1 MELKKEL
8 GFMDV
13 FSISSGA
20 MISSGI
26 FILPGIAFSK
36 AGPMMILGY
45 ILGGLIVLVGTLSVI
60 ELITAMPKAGGD
72 YFFIMRTLGPLIG
85 TISGVLSWF
94 AICLKTAF
102 AIFGI
107 AGVIGGILYGDT
119 MNHQTLIIIS
129 SLVTTVF
136 LILNIVGVEAASKF
150 ETIIVAGLLL
160 LMGIFIVVGFFNVN
174 LANFNPFVQIY
185 EVVNDKLALVSSG
198 SPFTALGAGL
208 IVSSAALIF
217 VSFGGLLTVACVSEE
232 VKNPKKN
239 IPKGLIS
246 SIIVIIFV
254 YAATLFVTVGVLSGD
269 QLANSLTPIAD
280 AARVLAGNPGYIII
294 TVASLLAFISTAN
307 AGIMA
312 ASRYPLAL
320 SRDKLFPSFV
330 GGVNKRFKTP
340 TVAIISTG
348 LLMVGSLLLP
358 LETLA
363 KTASAVI
370 LTTYVLTNLS
380 VIIIR
385 ESNLENYRPSFIAP
399 LYPWV
404 QIFTIFVFISF
415 IAQLG
420 VAAIESSIGLIFIS
434 LVIYFI
440 YGKKNSNKEY
450 ALLHLLIRITDNLKL
465 GHSLESELRD
475 IIHQRDDVE
484 LTEFDKIVMDAPIV
498 DLKGFTSLE
507 ELIKLEAEKF
517 STILGKDSL
526 ELENLFF
533 ERENDITT
541 AISGFTAIPHIVIE
555 DIDTFHMAV
564 FRCRDG
570 IQFSEKH
577 PEIKAVFL
585 FVSSPKLNKLHLQTL
600 ASIASL
606 IKDDNFQEKWME
618 AKNENY
624 LRDLIL
630 LRKRKKKKISK
641 SESSQ
646 KSLQME
652 K

>member
-8 GFMDV
+8 GYMDV
-13 FSISSGA
+13 FSISAGA

-36 AGPMMILGY
+36 AGPIMIFGY
-45 ILGGLIVLVGTLSVI
+45 ILGGLIAFTGILSVI
-60 ELITAMPKAGGD
+60 ELTTAMPKAGGD

-107 AGVIGGILYGDT
+107 AGVIGGIIYGGNLD
-119 MNHQTLIIIS
+119 HSTLIIIS
-129 SLVTTVF
+129 SIVTTVF
-136 LILNIVGVEAASKF
+136 LLLNIIGVEIASTF
-150 ETIIVAGLLL
+150 EIILVTGLLI
-160 LMGIFIVVGFFNVN
+160 LMGTFIAIGFFHVN
-174 LANFNPFVQIY
+174 MEYFNPFIQIY
-185 EVVNDKLALVSSG
+185 ELVDNKFELISNGNPFSS
-198 SPFTALGAGL
+198 FGAGL
-208 IVSSAALIF
+208 ITSTAAFIF
-217 VSFGGLLTVACVSEE
+217 VSFGGLLKVASISEE
-232 VKNPKKN
+232 VKNPKVN
-239 IPKGLIS
+239 IPKGMIS
-246 SIIVIIFV
+246 SIAVITVV
-254 YAATLFVTVGVLSGD
+254 YAATLFVTVGVLPGE

-280 AARVLAGNPGYIII
+280 AARILAGKPGYIVL

-320 SRDKLFPSFV
+320 SRDKLFPKFV
-330 GGVNKRFKTP
+330 GGVNKKFKTP
-340 TVAIISTG
+340 TVAIVSTG
-348 LLMVGSLLLP
+348 VLMVGSLLLP

-370 LTTYVLTNLS
+370 LMTYVLTNLS

-385 ESNLENYRPSFIAP
+385 ESNLSNYRPSFKAP
-399 LYPWV
+399 LYPWI
-404 QIFTIFVFISF
+404 QIFTIFVFTYFIS
-415 IAQLG
+415 QLG
-420 VAAIESSIGLIFIS
+420 MSAIESSIGLVFIS
-434 LVIYFI
+434 LVIYFT
-440 YGKKNSNKEY
+440 YGKKNSSKEY

-465 GHSLESELRD
+465 EHNLESELRD

-484 LTEFDKIVMDAPIV
+484 LTEFDKIVMEAPIV
-498 DLKGFTSLE
+498 DLKTFTSLE
-507 ELIKLEAEKF
+507 ELIKVEAEKF
-517 STILGKDSL
+517 STILDKNHL
-526 ELENLFF
+526 ELETLFF
-533 ERENDITT
+533 ERENEITT
-541 AISGFTAIPHIVIE
+541 AISGFTAIPHIVLE

-564 FRCRDG
+564 FRCKDG
-570 IQFSEKH
+570 IKFSEKH

-606 IKDDNFQEKWME
+606 IKDDKFQEKWLE
-618 AKNENY
+618 AKDENY

-630 LRKRKKKKISK
+630 LRKRKKK
-641 SESSQ
+641 
-646 KSLQME
+646 
-652 K
+652 

>member
-13 FSISSGA
+13 FSISAGA

-45 ILGGLIVLVGTLSVI
+45 ILGGLIAFTGILSVI
-60 ELITAMPKAGGD
+60 ELTTAMPKAGGD

-107 AGVIGGILYGDT
+107 AGVVGGIIYGSNLD
-119 MNHQTLIIIS
+119 HQTLIIIS
-129 SLVTTVF
+129 SIVTAIF
-136 LILNIVGVEAASKF
+136 LILNIVGVEIASTF
-150 ETIIVAGLLL
+150 EVILVIGLLL
-160 LMGIFIVVGFFNVN
+160 LMGIFIAVGIFNIN
-174 LANFNPFVQIY
+174 IDFFNPFIQIY
-185 EVVNDKLALVSSG
+185 DLVDNKFELVATSGPFSS
-198 SPFTALGAGL
+198 LGAGL
-208 IVSSAALIF
+208 LVSTAAFIF
-217 VSFGGLLTVACVSEE
+217 VSFGGLLKVASISEE
-232 VKNPKKN
+232 VKNPTVN
-239 IPKGLIS
+239 IPKGMIY
-246 SIIVIIFV
+246 SIIVITVV
-254 YAATLFVTVGVLSGD
+254 YAATLFVTVGVLPGD

-280 AARVLAGNPGYIII
+280 AARVLAGKPGYIVLTI
-294 TVASLLAFISTAN
+294 ASLLAFISTAN

-320 SRDKLFPSFV
+320 SRDKLFPEFV
-330 GGVNKRFKTP
+330 GRVNKKFKTP

-385 ESNLENYRPSFIAP
+385 ESNLSNYRPSFIAP
-399 LYPWV
+399 LYPWI

-420 VAAIESSIGLIFIS
+420 IAAIESSIGLIFIS
-434 LVIYFI
+434 LAIYFI
-440 YGKKNSNKEY
+440 YGKKNSSKEY
-450 ALLHLLIRITDNLKL
+450 ALLHLLIRITNNLKL
-465 GHSLESELRD
+465 GHNLESELRD

-484 LTEFDKIVMDAPIV
+484 LTEFDRIVMEAPIV

-507 ELIKLEAEKF
+507 ELIKVEAEKF
-517 STILGKDSL
+517 STILGRDNL

-533 ERENDITT
+533 ERENEITT

-564 FRCRDG
+564 FRCKDG
-570 IQFSEKH
+570 IKFSEKH

-600 ASIASL
+600 ASIATL
-606 IKDDNFQEKWME
+606 IKDEHFQEKWLE
-618 AKNENY
+618 AKDENY

-630 LRKRKKKKISK
+630 LRKRKKKKSK
-641 SESSQ
+641 
-646 KSLQME
+646 
-652 K
+652 

>member
-8 GFMDV
+8 GYMDV

-45 ILGGLIVLVGTLSVI
+45 ILGGFIAFTGILSII
-60 ELITAMPKAGGD
+60 ELTTAMPKAGGD
-72 YFFIMRTLGPLIG
+72 YFFIVRTLGPLIG

-107 AGVIGGILYGDT
+107 AGVIGGIIYGNNLD
-119 MNHQTLIIIS
+119 HYTLVIIS
-129 SLVTTVF
+129 AAVTSVF
-136 LILNIVGVEAASKF
+136 LFLNIIGVEIASTF
-150 ETIIVAGLLL
+150 EVILVVGLLL
-160 LMGIFIVVGFFNVN
+160 LMGLFIGVGMFNINLDFFT
-174 LANFNPFVQIY
+174 PFIQIY
-185 EVVNDKLALVSSG
+185 DLVDNKLELVASGGPFSSM
-198 SPFTALGAGL
+198 GAGV
-208 IVSSAALIF
+208 IISTAAFIF
-217 VSFGGLLTVACVSEE
+217 VSFGGLLKVASISEE
-232 VKNPKKN
+232 VKNPKVN
-239 IPKGLIS
+239 IPKGMIS
-246 SIIVIIFV
+246 SITIITVV
-254 YAATLFVTVGVLSGD
+254 YAATLFVTVGVLPGN

-280 AARVLAGNPGYIII
+280 AARILAGKPGYIVLTI
-294 TVASLLAFISTAN
+294 ASLLAFISTAN

-320 SRDKLFPSFV
+320 SRDKLFPGFV
-330 GGVNKRFKTP
+330 GKVNKKFKTP
-340 TVAIISTG
+340 TVAIVSTG
-348 LLMVGSLLLP
+348 ALIVDSLLLP

-370 LTTYVLTNLS
+370 LMTYILTNLS

-385 ESNLENYRPSFIAP
+385 ESNLSNYRPSFMTP

-404 QIFTIFVFISF
+404 QIFTIFVFTYFIS
-415 IAQLG
+415 QLG
-420 VAAIESSIGLIFIS
+420 VSAIESSIGLILIS
-434 LVIYFI
+434 LIIYFT
-440 YGKKNSNKEY
+440 YGKKNSSKEY

-465 GHSLESELRD
+465 GHNLESELRD

-517 STILGKDSL
+517 SPILGKNHL

-533 ERENDITT
+533 ERENEVTT
-541 AISGFTAIPHIVIE
+541 AISGFTAIPHIVLE

-570 IQFSEKH
+570 IKFSEEH

-600 ASIASL
+600 ASIATL
-606 IKDDNFQEKWME
+606 IKDDKFQEKWLK
-618 AKNENY
+618 AKDENY

-630 LRKRKKKKISK
+630 LRKRKKKKSK
-641 SESSQ
+641 
-646 KSLQME
+646 
-652 K
+652 

>member
-8 GFMDV
+8 GYMDV

-36 AGPMMILGY
+36 AGPMVILGY
-45 ILGGLIVLVGTLSVI
+45 ILGGLIAFTGILSII
-60 ELITAMPKAGGD
+60 ELTTAMPKAGGD
-72 YFFIMRTLGPLIG
+72 YFFIVRTLGPLIG

-107 AGVIGGILYGDT
+107 AGVIGGIIYGSNLD
-119 MNHQTLIIIS
+119 HQTLVIIS
-129 SLVTTVF
+129 SIVTTIF
-136 LILNIVGVEAASKF
+136 LILNIIGVKIAGTF
-150 ETIIVAGLLL
+150 EVILVIGLLS
-160 LMGIFIVVGFFNVN
+160 LMGIFIAVGMFHINIDFFT
-174 LANFNPFVQIY
+174 PFIQIY
-185 EVVNDKLALVSSG
+185 DVVNNRLELVSSG
-198 SPFTALGAGL
+198 SPFTALGAGV
-208 IVSSAALIF
+208 IVSTAAFIF
-217 VSFGGLLTVACVSEE
+217 VSFGGLLKVASISEE
-232 VKNPKKN
+232 VKNPKVN
-239 IPKGLIS
+239 IPKGMIS
-246 SIIVIIFV
+246 SIAVITVV
-254 YAATLFVTVGVLSGD
+254 YAVTLFVTVGVLPGD

-280 AARVLAGNPGYIII
+280 AARVLAGKPGYIVLTI
-294 TVASLLAFISTAN
+294 ASLLAFLSTAN

-330 GGVNKRFKTP
+330 GRVNKKFKTP

-348 LLMVGSLLLP
+348 LLIVGSLLLP
-358 LETLA
+358 LETLV

-370 LTTYVLTNLS
+370 LMTYVLTNLS

-385 ESNLENYRPSFIAP
+385 ESNLSNYRPSFITP
-399 LYPWV
+399 LYPWI
-404 QIFTIFVFISF
+404 QIFTIFVFTYF

-434 LVIYFI
+434 LAIYFI
-440 YGKKNSNKEY
+440 YGKKNSSKEY
-450 ALLHLLIRITDNLKL
+450 ALLHLLIRITDSLKL
-465 GHSLESELRD
+465 GHNLESELRD

-484 LTEFDKIVMDAPIV
+484 LTEFDKIVMEAPII
-498 DLKGFTSLE
+498 DLKSFTSLE
-507 ELIKLEAEKF
+507 ELITLQAEKF
-517 STILGKDSL
+517 SAILGKNHL

-533 ERENDITT
+533 ERENEITT
-541 AISGFTAIPHIVIE
+541 AISGFTAIPHIVLD

-570 IQFSEKH
+570 IKFSEKH
-577 PEIKAVFL
+577 PQIKAVFL

-600 ASIASL
+600 ASIATL
-606 IKDDNFQEKWME
+606 IKDENFQKKWLE
-618 AKNENY
+618 AKDENY

-630 LRKRKKKKISK
+630 LRKRKNRKNK
-641 SESSQ
+641 
-646 KSLQME
+646 
-652 K
+652 

>member
-8 GFMDV
+8 GYMDV

-45 ILGGLIVLVGTLSVI
+45 ILGGLIVLIGTLSVI

-107 AGVIGGILYGDT
+107 AGVIGGLLYGNT
-119 MNHQTLIIIS
+119 MNQQTLIIIS
-129 SLVTTVF
+129 SIVTTIF
-136 LILNIVGVEAASKF
+136 LILNIIGIEAASKF
-150 ETIIVAGLLL
+150 ETIIVMGLLL
-160 LMGIFIVVGFFNVN
+160 LMGIFIAIGIFNINIEFFT
-174 LANFNPFVQIY
+174 PFIQIY
-185 EVVNDKLALVSSG
+185 DLVDNKFELVASGGILSS
-198 SPFTALGAGL
+198 LGAGL

-246 SIIVIIFV
+246 SIIVIILV
-254 YAATLFVTVGVLSGD
+254 YGATLFVTVGVLPGVV
-269 QLANSLTPIAD
+269 LANSLAPIAD
-280 AARVLAGNPGYIII
+280 AARVLAGTTGYITI
-294 TVASLLAFISTAN
+294 TIASLLAFISTAN

-312 ASRYPLAL
+312 ASRYPLAM
-320 SRDKLFPSFV
+320 SRDRLFPGFI
-330 GGVNKRFKTP
+330 GQVNKKFKTP

-348 LLMVGSLLLP
+348 LLMVISLLLP

-370 LTTYVLTNLS
+370 LTTYILTNLS
-380 VIIIR
+380 VVIIR
-385 ESNLENYRPSFIAP
+385 ESNLSNYRPSFVTP

-404 QIFTIFVFISF
+404 QIFTIFVFTYF
-415 IAQLG
+415 ITQLG
-420 VAAIESSIGLIFIS
+420 IVAIESSIGLIFIS
-434 LVIYFI
+434 LVIYFT
-440 YGKKNSNKEY
+440 YGKKNSDKEY
-450 ALLHLLIRITDNLKL
+450 ALLHLLIRITNNFKL
-465 GHSLESELRD
+465 NHGLENELRD

-484 LTEFDKIVMDAPIV
+484 LTEFDKIVMEAPIV
-498 DLKGFTSLE
+498 DLKKFTSLE
-507 ELIKLEAEKF
+507 ELIKIEAEKF
-517 STILGKDSL
+517 SPILGKNHL
-526 ELENLFF
+526 ELETLFF
-533 ERENDITT
+533 ERENEITT
-541 AISGFTAIPHIVIE
+541 AISGFTAIPHIVLE
-555 DIDTFHMAV
+555 DIETFHMAV
-564 FRCRDG
+564 FRCKDG
-570 IQFSEKH
+570 IKFSEKH
-577 PEIKAVFL
+577 SEIKAVFL

-600 ASIASL
+600 ASIATL
-606 IKDDNFQEKWME
+606 IKDEKFQGEWLE
-618 AKNENY
+618 AKDENY

-630 LRKRKKKKISK
+630 LRKRK
-641 SESSQ
+641 
-646 KSLQME
+646 
-652 K
+652 

>member
-8 GFMDV
+8 GYMDV
-13 FSISSGA
+13 FSISAGA

-45 ILGGLIVLVGTLSVI
+45 IVGGLIAFAGILSVI
-60 ELITAMPKAGGD
+60 ELTTAMPKAGGD

-107 AGVIGGILYGDT
+107 AGVIGGVIYGSNLD
-119 MNHQTLIIIS
+119 HQTLVIIS
-129 SLVTTVF
+129 SIVTTIF
-136 LILNIVGVEAASKF
+136 LILNIIGIEIASTFEIILVIGLLSLMAIFISVGVFNINTEFFTPFIQIYDLVDNKF
-150 ETIIVAGLLL
+150 ELIASGGPFSSLAVGVII
-160 LMGIFIVVGFFNVN
+160 
-174 LANFNPFVQIY
+174 
-185 EVVNDKLALVSSG
+185 S
-198 SPFTALGAGL
+198 TAAF
-208 IVSSAALIF
+208 IF
-217 VSFGGLLTVACVSEE
+217 VSFGGLLKVASISEE
-232 VKNPKKN
+232 VKNPKVN
-239 IPKGLIS
+239 IPKGMIS
-246 SIIVIIFV
+246 SIAVITVV
-254 YAATLFVTVGVLSGD
+254 YAATLFVTVGVLPGD

-280 AARVLAGNPGYIII
+280 AAKVLAGKPGYIVL
-294 TVASLLAFISTAN
+294 TLASLLAFISTAN

-330 GGVNKRFKTP
+330 GKVNKKFKTP
-340 TVAIISTG
+340 TIAIISTG
-348 LLMVGSLLLP
+348 ILIVSSLLLP

-385 ESNLENYRPSFIAP
+385 ESNLSNYRPSFMAP
-399 LYPWV
+399 LYPWI
-404 QIFTIFVFISF
+404 QIFTIFVFTYFISK
-415 IAQLG
+415 LG
-420 VAAIESSIGLIFIS
+420 VSAIESSIGLIFIS
-434 LVIYFI
+434 LTIYFT
-440 YGKKNSNKEY
+440 YGKKNSSKEY

-465 GHSLESELRD
+465 GHNLESELRD

-484 LTEFDKIVMDAPIV
+484 LTEFDKIVMEAPII
-498 DLKGFTSLE
+498 DLKKPTSLE

-517 STILGKDSL
+517 STILDKNHLDL
-526 ELENLFF
+526 EKLFF
-533 ERENDITT
+533 ERENEITT
-541 AISGFTAIPHIVIE
+541 AISGFTAIPHILIE
-555 DIDTFHMAV
+555 GIETFHMAV
-564 FRCRDG
+564 FRCKDG
-570 IQFSEKH
+570 IKFSEKH

-600 ASIASL
+600 ASIATL
-606 IKDDNFQEKWME
+606 IKDDSFQEKWLN
-618 AKNENY
+618 AKDENY

-630 LRKRKKKKISK
+630 LRKRKKKKIK
-641 SESSQ
+641 
-646 KSLQME
+646 
-652 K
+652 

>member
-8 GFMDV
+8 GYMDV
-13 FSISSGA
+13 FSISAGA

-36 AGPMMILGY
+36 AGPIMILGY
-45 ILGGLIVLVGTLSVI
+45 ILGGLIAFTGILSII
-60 ELITAMPKAGGD
+60 ELTTAMPKAGGD

-85 TISGVLSWF
+85 TVSGVLSWF

-107 AGVIGGILYGDT
+107 AGVMGGIIYGGDLD
-119 MNHQTLIIIS
+119 HQTLVIIS
-129 SLVTTVF
+129 AVVTSIF
-136 LILNIVGVEAASKF
+136 LFLNIIGVEIASTF
-150 ETIIVAGLLL
+150 EVILVAGLLL
-160 LMGIFIVVGFFNVN
+160 LMGVFIAVGMFNIN
-174 LANFNPFVQIY
+174 IDFFNPFIQVY
-185 EVVNDKLALVSSG
+185 ELIDNKLEFVNSGNPFSS
-198 SPFTALGAGL
+198 FGAGL
-208 IVSSAALIF
+208 IISTAAFIF
-217 VSFGGLLTVACVSEE
+217 VSFGGLLKVASISEE
-232 VKNPKKN
+232 VKDPKVN
-239 IPKGLIS
+239 IPKGMIS
-246 SIIVIIFV
+246 SIAVITVV
-254 YAATLFVTVGVLSGD
+254 YAATLFVTVGVLPGD

-280 AARVLAGNPGYIII
+280 AARVLAGKPGYIVLTI
-294 TVASLLAFISTAN
+294 ASLLAFISTAN

-320 SRDKLFPSFV
+320 SRDKLFPDFV
-330 GGVNKRFKTP
+330 GRVNKKFKTP

-348 LLMVGSLLLP
+348 VLIVVSLLLP

-370 LTTYVLTNLS
+370 LLTYVLTNLS

-385 ESNLENYRPSFIAP
+385 ESNLSNYRPSFIAP
-399 LYPWV
+399 LYPWI
-404 QIFTIFVFISF
+404 QIFTIFVFTYF

-420 VAAIESSIGLIFIS
+420 VSAIESSFGLIFIS
-434 LVIYFI
+434 LAIYFT
-440 YGKKNSNKEY
+440 YGKKNSSKEY

-465 GHSLESELRD
+465 GHNLESELRD

-484 LTEFDKIVMDAPIV
+484 LTEFDKIVMEAPIV
-498 DLKGFTSLE
+498 DLKSFTSLE
-507 ELIKLEAEKF
+507 ELIKVEAEKF
-517 STILGKDSL
+517 STILGKNHL

-533 ERENDITT
+533 ERENEITT
-541 AISGFTAIPHIVIE
+541 AISGFTAIPHIVLE

-570 IQFSEKH
+570 IKFSEKH

-600 ASIASL
+600 ASIATL
-606 IKDDNFQEKWME
+606 IKDDNFQEKWLD
-618 AKNENY
+618 AKDENY

-630 LRKRKKKKISK
+630 LRKRKSKKKK
-641 SESSQ
+641 
-646 KSLQME
+646 
-652 K
+652 